1 MGSYTPV
8 NRGGGYRLTYTSEQR
23 RRLLGS
29 HTPVNRGGGY
39 GLTYTS
45 EQRRRL

>member
-1 MGSYTPV
+1 MG
-8 NRGGGYRLTYTSEQR
+8 SEQR
-23 RRLLGS
+23 REEAMGS

-45 EQRRRL
+45 EQRRRLWAHIHQ